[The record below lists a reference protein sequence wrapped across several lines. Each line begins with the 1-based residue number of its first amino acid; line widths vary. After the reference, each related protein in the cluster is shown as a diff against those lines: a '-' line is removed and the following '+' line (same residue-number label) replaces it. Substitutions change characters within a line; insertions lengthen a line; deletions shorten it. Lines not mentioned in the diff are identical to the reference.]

1 MEKMSLRGRNEKR
14 ARTKSF
20 ILIGDGF
27 DEFEVVYLIHK
38 FRQAGLPI
46 KSVSLFNKL
55 VYSRQGVG
63 IKADCALA
71 EHPFDNVAEDC
82 LLILPT
88 GGQNG
93 ETLRQDA
100 RVRPLLQLVKER
112 HGRVAVTD
120 GQSSLAR
127 DLCQIFTASSTV
139 MHPVEEQMEFFV
151 AALTDHALF
160 AS

>member
-1 MEKMSLRGRNEKR
+1 MSVYGRNNKKT
-14 ARTKSF
+14 RTKSF

-27 DEFEVVYLIHK
+27 DEFEVIYLIHK

-55 VYSRQGVG
+55 VYSRQGIG

-71 EHPFDNVAEDC
+71 ERPFDNMPEDC

-88 GGQNG
+88 GGRNG
-93 ETLRQDA
+93 EALRQDA
-100 RVRPLLQLVKER
+100 RVRPLLQLVNDR

-120 GQSSLAR
+120 GKSNLAH
-127 DLCQIFTASSTV
+127 DIGQAFATSPSII
-139 MHPVEEQMEFFV
+139 HPGEQPLELFV
-151 AALTDHALF
+151 AALTDRAMF

>member
-1 MEKMSLRGRNEKR
+1 MAQRRQKQNGKK
-14 ARTKSF
+14 AKTKSY

-27 DEFEVVYLIHK
+27 DEYEVIYLIHK
-38 FRQAGLPI
+38 FRQAGLLI
-46 KSVSLFNKL
+46 KSVSLFNQL

-71 EHPFDNVAEDC
+71 EHPFENVAEDC

-88 GGQNG
+88 GGRNG

-100 RVRPLLQLVKER
+100 RIRPLLQLVKER
-112 HGRVAVTD
+112 HGRVAITN

-127 DLCQIFTASSTV
+127 DLGQLFTSSPAV
-139 MHPVEEQMEFFV
+139 IHPEEQPLESFV
-151 AALTDHALF
+151 TALTGHAMF
-160 AS
+160 TS

>member
-1 MEKMSLRGRNEKR
+1 MSARIRNEKK
-14 ARTKSF
+14 AKTKSF

-38 FRQAGLPI
+38 FRQAGLSI

-71 EHPFDNVAEDC
+71 ERPFDNVAEDC

-88 GGQNG
+88 GGRNG
-93 ETLRQDA
+93 EALRQDA
-100 RVRPLLQLVKER
+100 RVRPLLQLVRER

-120 GQSSLAR
+120 GKSNLAHDIGQVFTSSPSLI
-127 DLCQIFTASSTV
+127 Q
-139 MHPVEEQMEFFV
+139 PGEQPLELFV
-151 AALTDHALF
+151 AALTGHAMF
-160 AS
+160 TS

>member
-1 MEKMSLRGRNEKR
+1 MSQRSRNSKKAKTR
-14 ARTKSF
+14 SF

-27 DEFEVVYLIHK
+27 DELEVVYLIHK
-38 FRQAGLPI
+38 FRQAGLLI

-71 EHPFDNVAEDC
+71 EHPFDSVSEDC

-88 GGQNG
+88 GGRNG

-100 RVRPLLQLVKER
+100 RIRPLLQLVNER

-120 GQSSLAR
+120 SQSNLAR
-127 DLCQIFTASSTV
+127 DLCQVFTSSPSV
-139 MHPVEEQMEFFV
+139 IHPAEEPLELFV

>member
-1 MEKMSLRGRNEKR
+1 MSLSGRNEKKTW
-14 ARTKSF
+14 TKSF

-27 DEFEVVYLIHK
+27 DEFEVIYLIHK
-38 FRQAGLPI
+38 FRQAGLLI

-71 EHPFDNVAEDC
+71 EHPFENGAEDC

-88 GGQNG
+88 GGRNG

-100 RVRPLLQLVKER
+100 RVRSLLQMVKER

-120 GQSSLAR
+120 NHSNLAR
-127 DLCQIFTASSTV
+127 DLCQVFTFSPMV
-139 MHPVEEQMEFFV
+139 IHPEEQSLELFV
-151 AALTDHALF
+151 AALTDQAMF

>member
-1 MEKMSLRGRNEKR
+1 MSDLHRKI
-14 ARTKSF
+14 KSF

-38 FRQAGLPI
+38 FRQAGLSI

-71 EHPFDNVAEDC
+71 EHPFEKLSDDF

-88 GGQNG
+88 GGRNG
-93 ETLRQDA
+93 DALRQDA

-120 GQSSLAR
+120 GKSNLANDISR
-127 DLCQIFTASSTV
+127 VLVGLPTV
-139 MHPVEEQMEFFV
+139 IHPEEQPLEAFV
-151 AALTDHALF
+151 SVLTDHALF